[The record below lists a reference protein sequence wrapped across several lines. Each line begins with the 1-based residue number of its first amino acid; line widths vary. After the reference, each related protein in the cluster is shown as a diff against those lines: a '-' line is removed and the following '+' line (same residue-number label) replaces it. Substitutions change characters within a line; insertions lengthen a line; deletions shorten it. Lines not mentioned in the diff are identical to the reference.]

1 MAFVESNG
9 VRIYYDVIERTAPW
23 VTKPETIIFN
33 HGIGIDHRMWVKWIP
48 ALIDRYQII
57 LLDMRGFGQSTIP
70 PADAKWSM
78 DMLVDDVLSV
88 ASAVGAA
95 RFHLAGE
102 SMGGTVALC
111 TYFRN
116 PKVLRSI
123 TVSNGA
129 HIGAS
134 LENLND
140 WRDVISSGGMNGWSK
155 MMSGRRFYDDGLQPD
170 ERAWFDE
177 AQRSSSPDSCLNAL
191 AVLRGIDLTPKLKE
205 IAVPVLILHGDASP
219 FIPLTITSALHA
231 GLPDSE
237 VRIFPH
243 AKHGLPLS
251 HGTQCGQELRAFLD
265 RCRGK

>member
-177 AQRSSSPDSCLNAL
+177 AQRSSSPELVPECACGSARHRSHPEAEGNRRAGFNSARRREPLYSADDYQRTSC
-191 AVLRGIDLTPKLKE
+191 RT
-205 IAVPVLILHGDASP
+205 
-219 FIPLTITSALHA
+219 A
-231 GLPDSE
+231 G
-237 VRIFPH
+237 
-243 AKHGLPLS
+243 
-251 HGTQCGQELRAFLD
+251 
-265 RCRGK
+265 